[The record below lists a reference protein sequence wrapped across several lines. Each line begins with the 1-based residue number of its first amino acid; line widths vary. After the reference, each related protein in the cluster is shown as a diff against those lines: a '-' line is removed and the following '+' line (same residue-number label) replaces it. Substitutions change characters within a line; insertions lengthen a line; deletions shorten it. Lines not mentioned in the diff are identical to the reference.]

1 MEGLHHAITTATEN
15 GGYKGIE
22 VGANKTLITH
32 LFFADDSIFFGEWSV
47 ENVLNLIRILHCF
60 QKAAGL
66 KVNLE
71 KSALIGVGT
80 NQFSVDSMASILGC
94 KVENFPFIFSGDA
107 HRY

>member
-1 MEGLHHAITTATEN
+1 MKVVDN

-22 VGANKTLITH
+22 IGTDKILLTRLF
-32 LFFADDSIFFGEWSV
+32 FFADDSIFFGEWSV